1 MDQEEVVG
9 LLSFL
14 RMGAEREGR
23 QLQVLLCR
31 TGHGMWVLEK
41 RRLAWTWDSNRSA
54 LCIPLE

>member
-1 MDQEEVVG
+1 MGQEEVVG

-23 QLQVLLCR
+23 RLQVLLCI
-31 TGHGMWVLEK
+31 TGHEMWILEK

-54 LCIPLE
+54 LYIPLE